1 MASPGPNREPLKNI
15 GPRPFRC
22 GLIVLASLYL
32 VTMVLGEVRSGFVY
46 RWVPG
51 PLLYFTQ
58 VAGLFT
64 ESKRMDVDFR
74 AEGWSC
80 QDGLFREIDVG
91 PQFPIQPG
99 NKENRFQRAVY
110 FYGHNPKAMHALD
123 RFITDRHNAQVRTRE
138 AGGGGGGGNDI
149 GRIGGVRILSAVTP
163 IPEPSE
169 GIQRYSR
176 KPLSEYPFDR
186 QHTLYETPD
195 KTIWKRCKEPS

>member
-1 MASPGPNREPLKNI
+1 MLKNV
-15 GPRPFRC
+15 GPRAFRC
-22 GLIVLASLYL
+22 GLIALASLFFS
-32 VTMVLGEVRSGFVY
+32 VMVVGEVRSGFVY

-58 VAGLFT
+58 IAGLFT
-64 ESKRMDVDFR
+64 ESKKLDVDFR

-80 QDGLFREIDVG
+80 QDGLFRELDVG

-110 FYGHNPKAMHALD
+110 FYNGNPLVMHALD
-123 RFITDRHNAQVRTRE
+123 RFITEHHNAMVRDLE
-138 AGGGGGGGNDI
+138 AKGQSTDP
-149 GRIGGVRILSAVTP
+149 GRIGGVRIVSAVTP

-169 GIQRYSR
+169 GIQRYGR

-186 QHTLYETPD
+186 AHTLYETPA
-195 KTIWKRCKEPS
+195 KRIWKRCREPL